1 MSIHRFFRRR
11 FPLRSRARELAFLCF
26 IVFLSA
32 CGGEESVDKSIIESM
47 GDEKSINDVPVSTS
61 YFPMTLGSRWVY
73 RNPDGSKWAREVT
86 ESQKIGD
93 HLYHFFSY
101 DPPIEDIRL
110 DFLKTPMYAAH
121 PDRLVFWVKSN
132 DMNEAVWQTILQSG
146 GNDQDWNLSHTFD
159 GRVWQAKRNEKA
171 LVYLFHYHKSVV
183 SLNEVALFRFPL
195 VPGESY
201 KALEMKLH
209 GSYDDGA
216 NFYSYEADAVIS
228 GSVGHPESVETPAG
242 RFKECINVQYEAK
255 LESFETTE
263 FQNKLKPPPKEIQE
277 AYLSLLEL
285 NIREELVSLMI
296 SIMPE
301 LGFET
306 VWLAPGVG
314 PVKIETPN
322 GIAELI
328 DYEVKAVAS
337 GQ

>member
-1 MSIHRFFRRR
+1 MFKCQYFKSIGPLTSMTAGVGFLIVSLFFG
-11 FPLRSRARELAFLCF
+11 
-26 IVFLSA
+26 
-32 CGGEESVDKSIIESM
+32 CGGEESVNKPIVETVGDKNF
-47 GDEKSINDVPVSTS
+47 DSTS
-61 YFPMTLGSRWVY
+61 SNYFPLTVGSRWVY
-73 RNPDGSKWAREVT
+73 RNPDGSEWAREVT

-101 DPPIEDIRL
+101 DPPIEDNQL

-121 PDRLVFWVKSN
+121 PDRLVFWVKSH
-132 DMNEAVWQTILQSG
+132 DMNEVVWRTIRQSG
-146 GNDQDWNLSHTFD
+146 DNNQNGQLRHTFD
-159 GRVWQAKRNEKA
+159 GRVWQAMRNEKA

-183 SLNEVALFRFPL
+183 SLNELALFCFPL
-195 VPGESY
+195 VTGQSY

-216 NFYSYEADAVIS
+216 DFHSYEADAVIS
-228 GSVGHPESVETPAG
+228 GSVGHPESVETPAS

-263 FQNKLKPPPKEIQE
+263 FQNKLKPPPKEVLE
-277 AYLSLLEL
+277 AYLSLLES
-285 NIREELVSLMI
+285 NIREELTTLMI
-296 SIMPE
+296 SIIPE

-314 PVKIETPN
+314 PVKIETVD

-328 DYEVKAVAS
+328 DYEIK
-337 GQ
+337 